1 MQAEFGGRVSHTI
14 IAIDVMGGDFGPAV
28 TVPALAQVQKERP
41 QVKFLLFGN
50 AALIEAELT
59 RLPQVAAVSTIF
71 DCEMDVPMDA
81 KPSVALRKGRKV
93 SGMWR
98 AIDAVKQ
105 GEAHACVSAGNTG
118 ALMAMAKIVLRTL
131 PGIERPAIAAIWP
144 TVKGDSVVLDVGANI
159 GGTAAQ
165 YVQFAVMG
173 AAYARTIFGL
183 SKPEIGMLNIGVE
196 EMKGTDE
203 VREAAELLARSE
215 MNFKGFV
222 EGDGIGRGDV
232 DVVVTDGFT
241 GNIALKTAEGTAR
254 QLGEYLRQ
262 AMGSTLLS
270 RIGYLFARSAFG
282 ALRAR
287 MDPNAANGGM
297 FLGLNGVVVKSHGGA
312 DIAGYANAVAVAVE
326 TAEADI
332 LGAISADIEKMQ
344 ELLDD
349 AWVENLD

>member
-1 MQAEFGGRVSHTI
+1 
-14 IAIDVMGGDFGPAV
+14 MGGDYGPEV
-28 TVPALAQVQKERP
+28 TIPALAPVRLQRP
-41 QVKFLLFGN
+41 NVSFLLFGDS
-50 AALIEAELT
+50 ARIEAQLARFPDVKAHAE
-59 RLPQVAAVSTIF
+59 VIHCDMA
-71 DCEMDVPMDA
+71 VPMDA
-81 KPSVALRKGRKV
+81 KPSVALRQGRKV

-105 GEAHACVSAGNTG
+105 GEAQACVSAGNTG
-118 ALMAMAKIVLRTL
+118 ALMAMAKIILRTL

-144 TVKGDSVVLDVGANI
+144 TVKGESVVLDVGANI
-159 GGTAAQ
+159 GGTASQ
-165 YVQFAVMG
+165 YAQFAVMG
-173 AAYARTIFGL
+173 AAYARTVFGL

-203 VREAAELLARSE
+203 VKEAADLLSRSDL
-215 MNFKGFV
+215 NFKGFV

-241 GNIALKTAEGTAR
+241 GNVALKTAEGTAR

-262 AMGSTLLS
+262 AMSSTLLS
-270 RIGYLFARSAFG
+270 KIGYLFAMSAFK

-312 DIAGYANAVAVAVE
+312 DIDGFSTAVE
-326 TAEADI
+326 VAAEAADADI
-332 LGAISADIEKMQ
+332 LGAISSDIEKMQ
-344 ELLDD
+344 VLLDD
-349 AWVENLD
+349 AWAQSLD

>member
-1 MQAEFGGRVSHTI
+1 MSHII
-14 IAIDVMGGDFGPAV
+14 IAIDAMGGDFGPAV
-28 TVPALAQVQKERP
+28 TVPALVRVQEERP

-50 AALIEAELT
+50 AAKIEAELASHKK
-59 RLPQVAAVSTIF
+59 LAAISTVI

-81 KPSVALRKGRKV
+81 KPSAALRQGRKI

-118 ALMAMAKIVLRTL
+118 ALMAMAKIILRTL

-144 TVKGDSVVLDVGANI
+144 TVKGESVVLDVGANI
-159 GGTAAQ
+159 GGTASQ
-165 YVQFAVMG
+165 YAQFAVMG

-183 SKPEIGMLNIGVE
+183 SNPEIGILNIGVE
-196 EMKGTDE
+196 EMKGTDD
-203 VREAAELLARSE
+203 VKQAAELLTRSE

-254 QLGEYLRQ
+254 QVGEYLRQ
-262 AMGSTLLS
+262 AMGSTLFS
-270 RIGYLFARSAFG
+270 RLGYLFARSAFG

-312 DIAGYANAVAVAVE
+312 DVDGYANAVAVAVE

-344 ELLDD
+344 ELIDD

>member
-1 MQAEFGGRVSHTI
+1 
-14 IAIDVMGGDFGPAV
+14 MGGDFGPEV
-28 TVPALAQVQKERP
+28 TIPALQRVHKERP
-41 QVKFLLFGN
+41 HVSFLLFGN
-50 AALIEAELT
+50 AARIEAALA
-59 RLPQVAAVSTIF
+59 RLPALKAVCKTI

-81 KPSVALRKGRKV
+81 KPSVALRQGRKV

-105 GEAHACVSAGNTG
+105 GEARACVSAGNTG
-118 ALMAMAKIVLRTL
+118 ALMAMAKVILRTL

-144 TVKGDSVVLDVGANI
+144 TVKGESVVLDVGANI
-159 GGTAAQ
+159 GGTASQ
-165 YVQFAVMG
+165 YVQFAAMG
-173 AAYARTIFGL
+173 AAYARTVFGL

-203 VREAAELLARSE
+203 VKAASELLARSDL
-215 MNFKGFV
+215 NFKGFV

-262 AMGSTLLS
+262 AMSSTFLS
-270 RIGYLFARSAFG
+270 KLGYFFAMSAFK

-297 FLGLNGVVVKSHGGA
+297 FLGLNGVVVKSHG
-312 DIAGYANAVAVAVE
+312 
-326 TAEADI
+326 
-332 LGAISADIEKMQ
+332 SADIDGFSNAVEVAVDAADADMLGEISRRIEKIQ
-344 ELLDD
+344 TLLDD
-349 AWVENLD
+349 AWAESLD

>member
-1 MQAEFGGRVSHTI
+1 MSHII
-14 IAIDVMGGDFGPAV
+14 IAIDAMGGDFGPAV
-28 TVPALAQVQKERP
+28 TVPALVRVQKERP

-50 AALIEAELT
+50 AAKIEAEL
-59 RLPQVAAVSTIF
+59 AAHKKLADICSII

-81 KPSVALRKGRKV
+81 KPSAALRQGRKI

-118 ALMAMAKIVLRTL
+118 ALMAMAKIILRTL

-144 TVKGDSVVLDVGANI
+144 TVKGESVVLDVGANI

-165 YVQFAVMG
+165 YAQFAVMG

-183 SKPEIGMLNIGVE
+183 SDPEIGMLNIGVE
-196 EMKGTDE
+196 EMKGTDD
-203 VREAAELLARSE
+203 VKEAAELLARSE

-254 QLGEYLRQ
+254 QVGEYLRQ

-270 RIGYLFARSAFG
+270 RLGYLFARSAFG

-312 DIAGYANAVAVAVE
+312 DVDGYANAVAVAVE

-332 LGAISADIEKMQ
+332 LSAISSDIEKMQ
-344 ELLDD
+344 ELIDD

>member
-1 MQAEFGGRVSHTI
+1 MSKTV
-14 IAIDVMGGDFGPAV
+14 IAIDVMGGDFGPSV
-28 TVPALAQVQKERP
+28 TIPALQRVQRERP
-41 QVKFLLFGN
+41 QVAFLLFGN
-50 AALIEAELT
+50 GVRIEEQLAG
-59 RLPQVAAVSTIF
+59 LPDLREISTII

-81 KPSVALRKGRKV
+81 KPSLALRKGRKI

-105 GEAHACVSAGNTG
+105 GEAQACVSAGNTG
-118 ALMAMAKIVLRTL
+118 ALMAMAKIILRTL

-144 TVKGDSVVLDVGANI
+144 TVKGESVVLDVGANI

-165 YVQFAVMG
+165 YAQFAVMG
-173 AAYARTIFGL
+173 AAYARTVFGL
-183 SKPEIGMLNIGVE
+183 SEPEIGMLNIGVE
-196 EMKGTDE
+196 EMKGTDD
-203 VREAAELLARSE
+203 VKEAAELLARSDL
-215 MNFKGFV
+215 NFTGYV

-270 RIGYLFARSAFG
+270 RIGYFFAMSAFG

-297 FLGLNGVVVKSHGGA
+297 FLGLNGVVVKSHGGT
-312 DIAGYANAVAVAVE
+312 DLDGFANAVGVAVE
-326 TAEADI
+326 AAEADI
-332 LGAISADIEKMQ
+332 LGTIASDIEKMQ
-344 ELLDD
+344 VLLDD
-349 AWVENLD
+349 AWAATLD